1 MERRNLANILASV
14 LTVLCLASLLTPWWT
29 ADSHF
34 TGSVPGG
41 GNFDE
46 HASLGAR
53 PFDGDG
59 IISDGEA
66 LTAGL
71 LALGAT
77 LAAAGAAALGW
88 LRFRPMV
95 PAALAAGAAALALVA
110 LVLALTTWPA
120 DEMSF
125 WDSGSGGAMG
135 MSMQVEVYANVGWY
149 LAATAAVVGFAAA
162 GFLAASASDPQ
173 RAAIQPEALPAAVPA
188 AAAPAAP
195 AHAAPPATMQAPAAA
210 APASG
215 AAGSRC
221 AATTKAGSQCAR
233 RATSGDRCAI
243 HS

>member
-125 WDSGSGGAMG
+125 WDSGSGGAPTTKR
-135 MSMQVEVYANVGWY
+135 EP
-149 LAATAAVVGFAAA
+149 
-162 GFLAASASDPQ
+162 SARSGPK
-173 RAAIQPEALPAAVPA
+173 RTRMLRGIQP
-188 AAAPAAP
+188 APSP
-195 AHAAPPATMQAPAAA
+195 T
-210 APASG
+210 G
-215 AAGSRC
+215 TGC
-221 AATTKAGSQCAR
+221 
-233 RATSGDRCAI
+233 DRTC
-243 HS
+243 SPR